1 VCKHRAGSPYLLT
14 IRSHALACYVS
25 RSPGNV
31 LHTVRVRIDHE
42 AAEFPYLQLAA
53 QIREQITSGE
63 YPPGAKLPPITEIV
77 AQTGLSP
84 MTIRRAYK
92 LLEEE
97 GLATIVPGRGTFV
110 RK

>member
-1 VCKHRAGSPYLLT
+1 
-14 IRSHALACYVS
+14 
-25 RSPGNV
+25 
-31 LHTVRVRIDHE
+31 VRVRIDHD

-53 QIREQITSGE
+53 QIRERITSGE
-63 YPPGAKLPPITEIV
+63 YQPGAKLPPIAEIV

-92 LLEEE
+92 LLEDE